1 MLLYHV
7 MSDLINMKYNIFL
20 KISNLEKIIEVQNS
34 MFTAAVEELTSK
46 LKAESEKRQALQ
58 AEVEKLAHCVTQV

>member
-1 MLLYHV
+1 
-7 MSDLINMKYNIFL
+7 MKYNIFL

>member
-1 MLLYHV
+1 
-7 MSDLINMKYNIFL
+7 MSDYINMKYNIFL